1 MTQSLQHKDKNFEKT
16 MLFRPINKY
25 HKFLIDHFGGLSL
38 LGCRAIASITEEYAL
53 DENTELKHIIN
64 HYAEKTGITFDAVE
78 RNVRTYMNHIYET
91 YDYTALC
98 NLFNYNFKPNGKDKV
113 FLKEFIAVLKYTLDN
128 ECE

>member
-1 MTQSLQHKDKNFEKT
+1 MTQSLQSENENFRKA

-38 LGCRAIASITEEYAL
+38 LGCRAIASIAEEYAL
-53 DENTELKHIIN
+53 DENTELKNSIN

-78 RNVRTYMNHIYET
+78 RNIRTYMNHIYQN

-98 NLFNYNFKPNGKDKV
+98 NLFNYSFKPNGGNKV

-128 ECE
+128 ESE